1 LGDDMNPEMRRC
13 LLGPVIVGTLSA
25 ICFADEK
32 PAYVSATFQEVIKRV
47 DQRDADSGAILKVKA
62 HADAPQGAQ
71 FGLTFEM
78 REDGPDIVIVSLVEP
93 AMRRI
98 VAEEYRIKAD
108 ASVREELVK
117 QKLYQLQQVEKRKE
131 WEAARQLKID
141 VVTAG
146 RFHFGSSPEEVKKAL
161 GSPSQ
166 EQIWQKA
173 GGLTLVYGETSFLFD
188 GGLVDVQVPE
198 QPTTR

>member
-1 LGDDMNPEMRRC
+1 MNPEMRRC

-47 DQRDADSGAILKVKA
+47 DQRDADSGAILKVTA

-131 WEAARQLKID
+131 WEAAQQLKID
-141 VVTAG
+141 VATAG

>member
-1 LGDDMNPEMRRC
+1 MNPEMRRYM
-13 LLGPVIVGTLSA
+13 LGPVIVGTLSA

-108 ASVREELVK
+108 ASRNSINCNRSK
-117 QKLYQLQQVEKRKE
+117 S
-131 WEAARQLKID
+131 ARN
-141 VVTAG
+141 G
-146 RFHFGSSPEEVKKAL
+146 RLPDS
-161 GSPSQ
+161 
-166 EQIWQKA
+166 
-173 GGLTLVYGETSFLFD
+173 
-188 GGLVDVQVPE
+188 
-198 QPTTR
+198 